1 MPSPPASS
9 KGESDI
15 ENTAELP
22 SLQPAANPGS
32 GDRRPSATDTWIAPP
47 LAGAR
52 AAEAPATPGP
62 ADARHGDSAVQTL
75 TGRLR
80 ETQGLLTGKDERL
93 RQIEHA
99 RDEALQAR
107 AAAERR
113 AAQLDHELA
122 QLKAEHAFQL
132 DEHAR
137 ARAHFEEQLA
147 QARALV
153 SAAGARAD
161 DLQRRLAELESAARQ
176 QRDQDPKHQQR
187 LAQDRARTAGAMDD
201 LREER
206 ERVLGLIESLQ
217 SAESRRGILEEL
229 VGDLQ
234 REGEERERELARV
247 ARALVGRDARTRE
260 LEAELAQSAS
270 RIARLEQQA
279 SSLADRK
286 SVV

>member
-22 SLQPAANPGS
+22 SLPPTANPGS

-52 AAEAPATPGP
+52 AAETPATPGP
-62 ADARHGDSAVQTL
+62 AEARHGDSAVQTL

-80 ETQGLLTGKDERL
+80 ETQGLLAGK
-93 RQIEHA
+93 
-99 RDEALQAR
+99 
-107 AAAERR
+107 AERR

-161 DLQRRLAELESAARQ
+161 DLQRRLAELESAARL
-176 QRDQDPKHQQR
+176 QRDQDPKNQQR

-234 REGEERERELARV
+234 REGEE
-247 ARALVGRDARTRE
+247 
-260 LEAELAQSAS
+260 
-270 RIARLEQQA
+270 
-279 SSLADRK
+279 
-286 SVV
+286 

>member
-22 SLQPAANPGS
+22 SPQPAANPGS
-32 GDRRPSATDTWIAPP
+32 GDRRSSATDTWIAPP

-52 AAEAPATPGP
+52 SAEAPATPGP

-80 ETQGLLTGKDERL
+80 ET
-93 RQIEHA
+93 
-99 RDEALQAR
+99 
-107 AAAERR
+107 
-113 AAQLDHELA
+113 
-122 QLKAEHAFQL
+122 
-132 DEHAR
+132 
-137 ARAHFEEQLA
+137 
-147 QARALV
+147 
-153 SAAGARAD
+153 
-161 DLQRRLAELESAARQ
+161 
-176 QRDQDPKHQQR
+176 QQR